1 MHYILLFASGQ
12 NNQGGGLMAYLP
24 FILILAIMYFLMIRP
39 QAKRQKEK
47 QKMLEA
53 LKKGDRIVTIG
64 GIHGTVSGFKGK
76 EKKMLALK
84 LDKNTNITINRSA
97 VSGLLNE
104 IDQDE
109 AQAVEEQ
116 S

>member
-1 MHYILLFASGQ
+1 MNFNLLFAGGQ
-12 NNQGGGLMAYLP
+12 NSTGGLMAYLP
-24 FILILAIMYFLMIRP
+24 FILILAIMYLLMIRP

-76 EKKMLALK
+76 EKKAVIIK
-84 LDKNTNITINRSA
+84 IDNNTSMTLNRSA
-97 VSGLLNE
+97 VAGLTDKVDDSATEML
-104 IDQDE
+104 E
-109 AQAVEEQ
+109 AK

>member
-104 IDQDE
+104 IDQDDAE
-109 AQAVEEQ
+109 PLEGQ

>member
-1 MHYILLFASGQ
+1 
-12 NNQGGGLMAYLP
+12 MAYLP

-47 QKMLEA
+47 QKMLEG

-64 GIHGTVSGFKGK
+64 GIHGTISGFKGK
-76 EKKMLALK
+76 EKKMLTIK
-84 LDKNTNITINRSA
+84 LDKNTTITVNRSA
-97 VSGLLNE
+97 ISGLLNNL
-104 IDQDE
+104 DQNE
-109 AQAVEEQ
+109 PEPLEEQ